1 LNLPPDDL
9 TRSQRLH
16 VLLAAFLAWTFAGVG
31 ISLFI
36 LIHRQMMLDLLGPS
50 TDERVVTRWFAWFQ
64 AAFLFGAA
72 AGGWLFGMLGDRV
85 GRTRTMAVSVIW
97 QAVFTMASYP
107 AHSVELLMVLRFLA
121 CMGIGGVWPN
131 AVALVAEAW
140 PDASRPFLAGLLGAA
155 ANVGQVIMGVLGY
168 TMEVTVESWRWTLLA
183 AGVSASI
190 GLWMLLAVPE
200 SVRWLRAT
208 SHNVGV
214 ILPGPVREILRP
226 PLLGRTILGIG
237 LGAIPVIGT
246 AANGNW
252 LVPWTDHAVHEH
264 ARMAAERGEV
274 VEKKTADPRSKART
288 QIIRSGGGIFGSL
301 LGGLIAAVLGRR
313 VSYFLI
319 SLGALLASTYIFTQ
333 LDPLDPAFPFWT
345 FILGFISIV
354 YFGWLPLFLPELF
367 PTRVR
372 STGSGVSFNTGRVVA
387 GAVVLSAGFFLD
399 LLGGDYPR
407 VGFASGLIYAVG
419 MIIIWF
425 APRRAGA
432 LED

>member
-1 LNLPPDDL
+1 VSDL
-9 TRSQRLH
+9 SIELTTGQRRR

-36 LIHRQMMLDLLGPS
+36 LIHRQMMLDLLGVS

-85 GRTRTMAVSVIW
+85 GRTWAMGLSVVW
-97 QAVFTMASYP
+97 QAVFTLASYP
-107 AHSVELLMVLRFLA
+107 ASSVELLMSFRFLA

-155 ANVGQVIMGVLGY
+155 ANVGQVLMAVLGY
-168 TMEVTVESWRWTLLA
+168 AFEVTVDSWRWTLLA
-183 AGVSASI
+183 AGVPALF
-190 GLWMLLAVPE
+190 GVWMLISVPE
-200 SVRWLRAT
+200 SVRWLRFRTLPSAALAT
-208 SHNVGV
+208 
-214 ILPGPVREILRP
+214 GPVREILRP

-252 LVPWTDHAVHEH
+252 LVPWTDHVAHEE
-264 ARMAAERGEV
+264 ARAAAERGEDLV
-274 VEKKTADPRSKART
+274 KKTADSRSKART

-313 VSYFLI
+313 LAYFLI
-319 SLGALLASTYIFTQ
+319 SLGSLFASTYIFTQ
-333 LDPLDPAFPFWT
+333 LDPRDAAFPYWT

-387 GAVVLSAGFFLD
+387 GVVVVSAGFFLD
-399 LLGGDYPR
+399 LLGGEYAR
-407 VGFASGLIYAVG
+407 VGFASGLIYVVG

-425 APRRAGA
+425 APRRITS